1 MHSSHYGQQVTAPR
15 LEHTRKVVALGQQ
28 QVSGHCCI
36 KRLDPPVRLRRG
48 GWRIGAEALD
58 LGGWDLSR
66 VRPTEFEGHLRG
78 ASLSYRCGGVRE
90 VR

>member
-36 KRLDPPVRLRRG
+36 K
-48 GWRIGAEALD
+48 
-58 LGGWDLSR
+58 SK
-66 VRPTEFEGHLRG
+66 
-78 ASLSYRCGGVRE
+78 GVRSMPRSVNE
-90 VR
+90 RPSVPWRTVTN